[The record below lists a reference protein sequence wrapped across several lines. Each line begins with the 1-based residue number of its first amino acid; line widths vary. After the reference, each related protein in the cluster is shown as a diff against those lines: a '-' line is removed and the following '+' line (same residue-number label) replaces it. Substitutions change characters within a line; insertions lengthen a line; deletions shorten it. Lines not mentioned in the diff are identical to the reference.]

1 MRRTVK
7 DALALWCWALAAAG
21 GGVLLPGEARGQ
33 QVGFQLNRHEPT
45 PAGSWTFMVD
55 HPWYSRT
62 RTLAAG
68 LTLNYGH
75 NPLVFG
81 LRGPGGEFA
90 RTDVV
95 IAHHL
100 LFHVDVAMAFWDR
113 LNVSLTLPVTA
124 LERGQAV
131 GAVSPIDGGALGDP
145 RLGLLFRI
153 YGQPDE
159 SPFSLSLGGS
169 LWFPIG
175 ASARRAGDGGA
186 RVLPRLV
193 AGGLVRRRLRW
204 SASGGFYYRPEAQVA
219 ESLLD
224 PRGGALGPSL
234 QLGAHV
240 AYADL
245 DRRFSIGPE
254 LLLHTTVTEG
264 RAFSRDGTSLEVLLG
279 AQHNIARQVQAGVAI
294 GLGALRDPGTPDV
307 RLLVRLA
314 YAPMHDQR
322 RPAPPRACPP
332 PPPCPRCEALL
343 PAPAPAPVPPPP
355 PRPEKPCLLP
365 LLSPI
370 HFDTDKDDPE
380 DVRDPLLRARNVEV
394 LRDVARQIRER
405 PEVRRLRISGHT
417 DNRGKPAHNK
427 DLSRRRAE
435 SILRWL
441 TASDGDR
448 GGIEAARLLAEG
460 FGMERPIAPNASPE
474 GRQRNRRVEFEIL
487 DAPGCVERRKD

>member
-1 MRRTVK
+1 VK
-7 DALALWCWALAAAG
+7 DVRALVVSCCALAAAG
-21 GGVLLPGEARGQ
+21 AGVLLPGVARAQ

-81 LRGPGGEFA
+81 LRRPDGAFE

-100 LFHVDVAMAFWDR
+100 LLHVDVAMAFWDR
-113 LNVSLTLPVTA
+113 VNVSLTLPVTA
-124 LERGQAV
+124 LEQGQAV

-145 RLGLLFRI
+145 RLGLLFRL

-159 SPFSLSLGGS
+159 DPFSLSLGGS

-175 ASARRAGDGGA
+175 ASARRAGDAGA
-186 RVLPRLV
+186 RVLPRLI
-193 AGGLVRRRLRW
+193 AGGLIRRRLRW

-219 ESLLD
+219 ESLSD

-234 QLGAHV
+234 QLGAHM

-279 AQHNIARQVQAGVAI
+279 AQHNIAKQVQAGVAV

-314 YAPMHDQR
+314 YAPFPER
-322 RPAPPRACPP
+322 KPAAAPRACPP
-332 PPPCPRCEALL
+332 APPCPRCELS
-343 PAPAPAPVPPPP
+343 PAPPPP
-355 PRPEKPCLLP
+355 APPSPPAPPPEKPCLLP

-370 HFDTDKDDPE
+370 HFDTDKDDPM
-380 DVRDPLLRARNVEV
+380 DVKDPLLRSRNIEV
-394 LRDVARQIRER
+394 LRDVARQIQER
-405 PEVRRLRISGHT
+405 PEIRRLRISGHT
-417 DNRGKPAHNK
+417 DSRGKPAHNK

-435 SILRWL
+435 HILRWL
-441 TASDGDR
+441 TEPGKDR
-448 GGIEAARLLAEG
+448 GGIAADRLGAEG

-474 GRQRNRRVEFEIL
+474 GRQRNRRVEFEVL
-487 DAPGCVERRKD
+487 DAPGCRERPRD